1 VTPKPLS
8 RLVPV
13 PRGFDD
19 DVKAKAAQAERS
31 WELVTGSVTF
41 LGAGGGAAIA
51 AGLIIP
57 PIASFAAVVAAGS
70 FYFKL
75 RAKWA
80 KEDPPRPDYD
90 VATDFRSPQLDLM
103 VLMPPGPIPPG
114 AAVASL
120 LFAAATSVEA
130 TIVTMERA
138 MGASVAARE
147 GDDEEAAAFEP
158 TRMREAQDHAQRS
171 VALTAG
177 LHAAAVATGPFLAQ
191 QLGEPAG
198 PPAGATAPE
207 PPARASARIA
217 DMLDDRALGHVIASG
232 IDARLLDVE
241 VWRDPDFP
249 TQPLAQV
256 LADAGKAAE
265 QFGASLARW
274 TQDVSFG
281 GPGTPASI

>member
-1 VTPKPLS
+1 MGVRSDVTPKPLS

-57 PIASFAAVVAAGS
+57 PIAPFAAVVAAGS

-138 MGASVAARE
+138 MGASVAAR
-147 GDDEEAAAFEP
+147 
-158 TRMREAQDHAQRS
+158 
-171 VALTAG
+171 
-177 LHAAAVATGPFLAQ
+177 
-191 QLGEPAG
+191 